1 MFIEINPAQFLE
13 FQYIPDQI
21 STSMLR
27 LKNIYSGG
35 ICFKIKTTAPK
46 CYVVKPSV
54 GFLEKGESKEITVTM
69 NLKGELQDHQKHKF
83 SIQSSPVSLS
93 SPTNDQV
100 NNFWAT
106 SPKNIQDARLSVKIA
121 DENNSK
127 SASLNISAL
136 SDRSD
141 NIKSEIKE
149 LKVFHEKQ
157 ELTKKKLSDE
167 LSGIIE
173 QLKTRDEEIT
183 KIEDESLKG
192 FNSIHLVFACFLGIL
207 VGYLYAIIKS

>member
-1 MFIEINPAQFLE
+1 MFIEINPTQFLE

-21 STSMLR
+21 STSILR

-69 NLKGELQDHQKHKF
+69 NLKGDLQDHLKHKF
-83 SIQSSPVSLS
+83 SIQSSPVTLS
-93 SPTNDQV
+93 SPTIDQV

-121 DENNSK
+121 EENNSK
-127 SASLNISAL
+127 STPLNISVM

-149 LKVFHEKQ
+149 LKDFHVKQ
-157 ELTKKKLSDE
+157 EVTKKKLADE
-167 LSGIIE
+167 LYGILE
-173 QLKTRDEEIT
+173 QLKTRDDEIT

-192 FNSIHLVFACFLGIL
+192 FSTLHLVFACFLGVL